1 MHGHGGPGF
10 GGGFHFFHGDFIQL
24 IVFGILL
31 IVGGLYLIKRKAQ
44 PTQQEDNA
52 ILVLKEQFAKGEID
66 EETFAARKRVLE
78 G

>member
-10 GGGFHFFHGDFIQL
+10 GGGEHLFHGDFIHL

-31 IVGGLYLIKRKAQ
+31 IVGGIYLTKRKAQ
-44 PTQQEDNA
+44 DAKQEDHA
-52 ILVLKEQFAKGEID
+52 LLILKEQFAKGEID
-66 EETFAARKRVLE
+66 EDTYAARKAVLE

>member
-10 GGGFHFFHGDFIQL
+10 GGGEHLFHGDFIQL
-24 IVFGILL
+24 IVVGILL
-31 IVGGLYLIKRKAQ
+31 IVGGLYLTKRKA
-44 PTQQEDNA
+44 PTTKHEDNA

-66 EETFAARKRVLE
+66 EETFAARKAVLE